1 MCWLPVL
8 SVSAGCFDFSKR
20 NKSPVID
27 KHYINGRLFC
37 ITRIY
42 KPQKQNAHFGKNKMP
57 PKCDKLSSILTFQ
70 TAFKFL

>member
-1 MCWLPVL
+1 M
-8 SVSAGCFDFSKR
+8 
-20 NKSPVID
+20 
-27 KHYINGRLFC
+27 
-37 ITRIY
+37 Y

>member
-1 MCWLPVL
+1 MPTLC
-8 SVSAGCFDFSKR
+8 SHKECTGCATCFAVCPQHAISMEKD
-20 NKSPVID
+20 
-27 KHYINGRLFC
+27 
-37 ITRIY
+37 IY